1 MATGEPVL
9 WPPLIHSCPNESVTF
24 TCSDSNVT
32 IIEWRV
38 EPHHSRDDELSYSV
52 SLISVNDT
60 GPLTRNCTNNTFC
73 SQLSHFSRL
82 DDRFANMTITLSVR
96 APSVTNGT
104 NIKCVTFVGNVKNTV
119 NGTIFFSG

>member
-1 MATGEPVL
+1 M
-9 WPPLIHSCPNESVTF
+9 TF

-38 EPHHSRDDELSYSV
+38 EPHHSRYDELSYRV

-60 GPLTRNCTNNTFC
+60 GPLTRNCTDNTFC

-96 APSVTNGT
+96 APSGSYKCHMCHICRKCEEHSEWYYLFGRLVATYI
-104 NIKCVTFVGNVKNTV
+104 NI
-119 NGTIFFSG
+119 